1 MASILAKIFGTHSE
15 RDVKRIRPLI
25 EQINKLEPTYKA
37 MTDAE
42 LAAQTDKFR
51 EQLKNGATLDDI
63 LVPAFAVVREASF
76 RNVKMRDFDVQ
87 LIGGKVLHD
96 GKIAE
101 MKTGEG
107 KTLVATLAVY
117 LNALEGKGV
126 HVVTVNDYLAK
137 RDAEWMG
144 KVYKALGLTVGSLLH
159 EMEDPE
165 RKKAY
170 ACDITYGTNTEYGF
184 DYLRDNMKFR
194 AEDRVQRGHNFAIV
208 DEVDSILIDEARTPL
223 IISGP
228 SDEATD
234 IYYKIEKIIPGFQR
248 GEELN
253 ADDPDLKTTTGDF
266 IVDEKRK
273 SVTLTDDGIT
283 KVEQMLK
290 LAPTYDA
297 DHMEIVGL
305 VQTALRAHVLFEKDT
320 AYVVKYKDENGNYVP
335 REQAAKEIIAGQEA
349 LKGEII
355 IVDEFTGRLMPG
367 RRWNENLHQAIEAKE
382 GLKVE
387 AENQT
392 LATITLQNYFRMYKK
407 LAGMTGTAQ
416 TEEAEFGSV
425 YKRDVVV
432 IPANKESQ
440 RDDFDDLV
448 YFGEKGKFKSVARD
462 IKEMNEKT
470 RRPILIGTVSIEKSE
485 ELHELL
491 EKMGVAHKVLNAKNP
506 EQEAA
511 IVAQAGRLGAVTVS
525 TNMAGRGT
533 DIVLGGNP
541 DFMAKQELV
550 DNKMA
555 LKLSGGQKADD
566 GLQADGQTL
575 VFSYAGA
582 QYAVQNDVLKAT
594 VARFKVET
602 DKEHDEVVKLGG
614 LHIVGTERH
623 ESRRIDNQL
632 RGRAGRQG
640 DPGSSRFYISLEDRL
655 ARVFGGEK
663 LKGLMGMLGMTD
675 EDPIESKMVSKRI
688 EKAQKAVE
696 GQNYQARKQLIEYDD
711 VMNKQREVTYT
722 MRNPLMDG
730 LNMKESLYNSIADTF
745 GAMLDRRFPDE
756 RHSECDWAGL
766 SADVQDE
773 FGIVLPVDRLK
784 DLDRKKAED
793 AILELLH
800 EKLHEKEAMAGED
813 QLYGVTRLIR
823 LSIIDAAWKD
833 HLYAMDRLK
842 EGVWM
847 RGYGQQD
854 PLLVFKK
861 EAYEMFVNMM
871 SRIDDETM
879 RAVFSIR
886 IATQEE
892 LSGMSGQ
899 VPVGAVANQ
908 FSAAAQPSEIAP
920 EVKQPEPVAIPAS
933 APATQ
938 KGPRTG
944 TSGP

>member
-1 MASILAKIFGTHSE
+1 MVNILAKIFGTHSDRE
-15 RDVKRIRPLI
+15 IKRMRPII
-25 EQINKLEPTYKA
+25 EEINKIESTYTA
-37 MTDAE
+37 MSDAE

-51 EQLKNGATLDDI
+51 EQLKKGATLDDI
-63 LVPAFAVVREASF
+63 MVPAFAVVREASR

-87 LIGGKVLHD
+87 LMGGKVLHD

-144 KVYKALGLTVGSLLH
+144 KVYKSLGLTVGSLVH
-159 EMEDPE
+159 EMEDLE

-184 DYLRDNMKFR
+184 DYLRDNMKFA

-228 SDEATD
+228 SNEATD
-234 IYYKIEKIIPGFQR
+234 IYYKVEKIISNFQR

-283 KVEQMLK
+283 KAEQL
-290 LAPTYDA
+290 LGLSPTYDA
-297 DHMEIVGL
+297 DHMEIIGL
-305 VQTALRAHVLFEKDT
+305 VQTALKAQVLFEKDI
-320 AYVVKYKDENGNYVP
+320 AYVVKYKDRDGNYVP
-335 REQAAKEIIAGQEA
+335 REQAATEFAAGKQV
-349 LKGEII
+349 LSGEVI

-367 RRWNENLHQAIEAKE
+367 RRWNESLHQAVEAKE

-416 TEEAEFGSV
+416 TEEAEFGDI
-425 YKRDVVV
+425 YKLDVVA

-440 RDDFDDLV
+440 REDFDDLV
-448 YFGEKGKFKSVARD
+448 YFGKKGKFRSVARD

-470 RRPILIGTVSIEKSE
+470 HRPILIGTVSIERSE
-485 ELHELL
+485 ELSELL
-491 EKMGVAHKVLNAKNP
+491 TSMGVKHKVLNAKNP
-506 EQEAA
+506 EEEAA
-511 IVAQAGRLGAVTVS
+511 IVAQAGRLDAVTVS

-550 DNKMA
+550 DKKMVA
-555 LKLSGGQKADD
+555 RLGGGQKADD

-582 QYAVQNDVLKAT
+582 QYAVQNDLLKAT
-594 VARFKVET
+594 VARYKLET
-602 DKEHDEVVKLGG
+602 DKEHEEVVKLGG

-640 DPGSSRFYISLEDRL
+640 DPGSSRFYISLEDHL

-675 EDPIESKMVSKRI
+675 EDPIESKMVSNRI
-688 EKAQKAVE
+688 EKAQKNVE
-696 GQNYQARKQLIEYDD
+696 SQNYQARKQLIEYDD
-711 VMNKQREVTYT
+711 VMNKQREITYA

-730 LNMKESLYNSIADTF
+730 LNMKESLYQTIADTF

-756 RHSECDWAGL
+756 RHSECDWTGL

-773 FGIVLPVDRLK
+773 FGIVLPVDKLK
-784 DLDRKKAED
+784 DLDRKKAEE
-793 AILELLH
+793 AILQLLH
-800 EKLHEKEAMAGED
+800 EKLHEKEDLAGEE

-823 LSIIDAAWKD
+823 LSIIDTAWKD
-833 HLYAMDRLK
+833 HLYAMDRMK
-842 EGVWM
+842 EGVWL
-847 RGYGQQD
+847 RGYAQED
-854 PLLVFKK
+854 PLRAFKK
-861 EAYEMFVNMM
+861 EAYEMFVSMM

-892 LSGMSGQ
+892 LGGQ
-899 VPVGAVANQ
+899 IPVGAVANQ
-908 FSAAAQPSEIAP
+908 FSAAAQPSETAP
-920 EVKQPEPVAIPAS
+920 EARQPEPVAVPAS
-933 APATQ
+933 APAP
-938 KGPRTG
+938 KKLPGTG